1 MFSAQ
6 SSDIVRINTQK
17 ACTILFIHTNSFT
30 SYRLKDNFDVL
41 NARLGEITESKVRLE
56 EDLKQQTMSN
66 RTRIANMNS
75 LKPEIKRVYMLR
87 EQYRK

>member
-17 ACTILFIHTNSFT
+17 RTILFIHANSFI

-41 NARLGEITESKVRLE
+41 NARLREITESKVRLE